1 MVQQIGQNSPFDV
14 DRAVDLRVRDRKMR
28 VRREKDEQGS
38 LGKVWAMEIASR
50 DACVERDVFK
60 THTC

>member
-1 MVQQIGQNSPFDV
+1 M
-14 DRAVDLRVRDRKMR
+14 DRKMR

-38 LGKVWAMEIASR
+38 LGKERATEIAIH

-60 THTC
+60 AHTC